1 MRIYQ
6 NIMAMNAQRTLTGT
20 TQELGKNLEKLSSGL
35 RINRAADDAAGLVI
49 SENLRSQVSSLGMA
63 NRNAQDG
70 VSIVQTAEG
79 QYVEVANMLRRMRD
93 LTIQSMNGSN
103 SVSARTAL
111 DAEFQQLKAQ
121 ITQIGTNSR
130 FADLN
135 LFVSVGSTDFQAA
148 AGVTFQVG
156 FQSTDVILVSFAAL
170 NTATVGSLTTTA
182 TTGGSILNY
191 ASAALALGMIDAA
204 IDVVSTN
211 RGRLGALQNRMESL
225 IRSNAVTIENLA
237 ASESRI
243 RDTDMAE
250 ETTKF
255 TRNQILQQSGTA
267 MLGQANQ
274 VPQSILSL
282 LRN

>member
-20 TQELGKNLEKLSSGL
+20 TMELGKNLEKLSSGL

-70 VSIVQTAEG
+70 VSVVQTAEG
-79 QYVEVANMLRRMRD
+79 QYIEVANMLRRMRD

-103 SVSARTAL
+103 SISSRTAL

-121 ITQIGTNSR
+121 IVQIGTNSR
-130 FADLN
+130 FGDLN

-156 FQSTDVILVSFAAL
+156 FQSTDVVMISFAAL
-170 NTATVGSLTTTA
+170 NTATVGTLTTTA
-182 TTGGSILNY
+182 TTGGFISSY
-191 ASAALALGMIDAA
+191 ASAAAALTLLDAA
-204 IDVVSTN
+204 IDIVSTN

-225 IRSNAVTIENLA
+225 IRSNSVTIENLA

>member
-6 NIMAMNAQRTLTGT
+6 NIMAMNTQRTLTNT
-20 TQELGKNLEKLSSGL
+20 NMALGKNLEKLSSGL

-49 SENLRSQVSSLGMA
+49 SENLRSQVSSITMA

-70 VSIVQTAEG
+70 VSVVQTAEG

-103 SVSARTAL
+103 DANARTAL
-111 DAEFQQLKAQ
+111 DSEFQQLKAQ
-121 ITQIGTNSR
+121 IVQIGTNSR
-130 FADLN
+130 FGDLN

-156 FQSTDVILVSFAAL
+156 FQSNDVILVSFAAL
-170 NTATVGSLTTTA
+170 NTGSVGTLTTTA
-182 TTGGSILNY
+182 TTGGFISSY
-191 ASAALALGMIDAA
+191 ASAAAALTMLDTA
-204 IDVVSTN
+204 IDIVSTN

-225 IRSNAVTIENLA
+225 IRGNSVTIENLA

-250 ETTKF
+250 ETTAF

-267 MLGQANQ
+267 MLAQAQQ

-282 LRN
+282 LR